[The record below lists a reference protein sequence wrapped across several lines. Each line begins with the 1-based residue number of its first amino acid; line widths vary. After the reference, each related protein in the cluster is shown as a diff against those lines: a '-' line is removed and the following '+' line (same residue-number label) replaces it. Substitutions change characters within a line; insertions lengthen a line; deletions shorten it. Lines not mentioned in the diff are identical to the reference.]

1 MIDMSSTTVKQVTNI
16 PKNKTLKIKPGIFA
30 IDNPSIKQRCPNGQ
44 HWNEKT
50 QKCEPIVKSAKKLYL
65 GCSRDYV
72 PTVNDI
78 PRINELK
85 EKTAQELRDIIS
97 DLTDIPRGQKNQI
110 LGARRVNEMINLIVC
125 IETKKKLY
133 EQASEETVEVP
144 EETLEVPEETVAVPE
159 ETVEVPEE
167 TVEVPE
173 ETVEVPEET
182 LEVPEETLEVP
193 EETVEVPEE
202 TVEVTEQTVAVPEI
216 VIPLKAPLEKDT
228 KEYNDYLF
236 QHEKAENEYNKETTE
251 YDFLYPTLD
260 DSNFNIKIASRKE
273 FNDTKY
279 DGEIHDIREYAKKLC
294 DADFEIMP
302 HQLFIKN
309 FLSFQTP
316 YNSLLLYHGLGTG
329 KTCSAIGVAEE
340 MRKFMR
346 QVGIKQRIIVVASP
360 NVQNNFRLQLFDER
374 KLLKEGE
381 FWSLNTCIGSELLSE
396 VNTTN
401 MRGLTKENIIT
412 KIKRT
417 INQYY
422 DFMGYIEFT
431 NYIEKKIDVPESTGY
446 SEKERRKMYIDK
458 IRRVFSNRL
467 IIIDEAHNIRM
478 TDDNKKRK
486 KTTTLLMEVAKNAE
500 NMRLLLLSATPMY
513 NSYKEIIWLTNILNL
528 VDKRSTIR
536 EEDVFDK
543 DGNFLPAR
551 KTKEGRDLEGGR
563 ELLQRKLTGYI
574 SYVRGENPYTFPYRI
589 YPQVFSPENAIDL
602 TNYPLTQMNS
612 KPVDEQLNYVPVFTT
627 NIGEYQEKC
636 YDYIMFNLRTNSFKS
651 STERDMPSFENMESF
666 GYNTLQQPLEALN
679 MVYPNKEFDNL
690 LQEYIQ
696 HKQEIANLSNEQ
708 IVENVKFEPK
718 SLEIISNMVGKR
730 GLAEIM
736 TSKKIEKKSDTSYS
750 LRYDFDYK
758 PEVLLS
764 YGRIFNKENIGKY
777 SSKISNICDS
787 VMNSKG
793 IIMIYSQFIDGGIV
807 PVALA
812 LEELG
817 FTRFGSASHTKSLF
831 KKQNPP
837 IEQIDAV
844 TMKKRSEFFANIQE
858 RENEV
863 FHPAKYLMITGDQS
877 FSPNN
882 LEDINYI
889 TNDDNRNGEKV
900 KVVLITK
907 AGAEGLDFKNIRQIH
922 ILEPWYNMNRIEQ
935 MIGRGVRN
943 LSHCK
948 LPFEERNVE
957 IYLHGTLP
965 RNQEEPADMYVYRFA
980 EKKAI
985 QIGKVTR
992 LLKEIA
998 VDCILHI
1005 EQTNF
1010 TVEKLISLAKNQ
1022 NIVLKLSSG
1031 KSVDFKIGDKPFTDI
1046 CDYMDNCNFTCSP
1059 NAQINE
1065 NNVLK
1070 NTYSTDFIK
1079 MNYSTIVK
1087 RIRQLFREQSFYKR
1101 NDLINSINILKTY
1114 PVEQID
1120 YALTHFINN
1129 KNEYLTDYLGRTG
1142 YLINRENFYAFQ
1154 PIEINDENASIYER
1168 TNPVDY
1174 KRTSLF
1180 LELPTNVKASLS
1192 SDEDLNRSI
1201 AETTTTTLIETNL
1214 SKIYNEIIQQIRGN
1228 LDIAF
1233 SPEIHLLTKEDK
1245 ENWFKNMNNVL
1256 YKLTDYHKISIET
1269 IMKYVLY
1276 HNLDILSFENR
1287 FNLVK
1292 YLFKDENAREIEI
1305 ENLIKDYFQEK
1316 IVISENKEAKGIV
1329 LVNNEDKWRIYV
1341 QNKQNSIEW
1350 NEIDTENYEQFKTD
1364 LLNKLVLDNEKRG
1377 KYNEMIGFMTTFRE
1391 REIVFKTKVLTK
1403 NKNNKGVYCEIVG
1416 KEDVIKKLNTLL
1428 GSVVYDENFIT
1439 KQIKVNVKD
1448 ERKGTIT
1455 EKTIENGIYKQGLCV
1470 ILEILLRYYNDTAVN
1485 GKLWFLDTEK
1495 AKINQFVDYK
1505 K

>member
-1 MIDMSSTTVKQVTNI
+1 MPQETSLPVPQERSLPVPQEM
-16 PKNKTLKIKPGIFA
+16 TLP
-30 IDNPSIKQRCPNGQ
+30 
-44 HWNEKT
+44 
-50 QKCEPIVKSAKKLYL
+50 
-65 GCSRDYV
+65 V
-72 PTVNDI
+72 P
-78 PRINELK
+78 
-85 EKTAQELRDIIS
+85 Q
-97 DLTDIPRGQKNQI
+97 
-110 LGARRVNEMINLIVC
+110 
-125 IETKKKLY
+125 
-133 EQASEETVEVP
+133 
-144 EETLEVPEETVAVPE
+144 ETLPVPQEMSLPVPQ
-159 ETVEVPEE
+159 
-167 TVEVPE
+167 
-173 ETVEVPEET
+173 ET
-182 LEVPEETLEVP
+182 LPMPGTPQEVSPVSQED
-193 EETVEVPEE
+193 
-202 TVEVTEQTVAVPEI
+202 
-216 VIPLKAPLEKDT
+216 VIPLKAPLEKEA
-228 KEYNDYLF
+228 KEYNNFLF
-236 QHEKAENEYNKETTE
+236 QKEKTEYENNKKTNEYN
-251 YDFLYPTLD
+251 FLYPTLD
-260 DSNFNIKIASRKE
+260 DPNFNIKIASRKE

-279 DGEIHDIREYAKKLC
+279 DGEIHDIREYAKKFC

-340 MRKFMR
+340 MRRFMR

-374 KLLKEGE
+374 KLIKEGE

-396 VNTTN
+396 INTTN

-412 KIKRT
+412 KIKRV

-446 SEKERRKMYIDK
+446 TEKERRKMYIDK

-478 TDDNKKRK
+478 TDDNKKKK
-486 KTTTLLMEVAKNAE
+486 KTTTLLMEVAKHAE

-543 DGNFLPAR
+543 DGNYLPPR
-551 KTKEGRDLEGGR
+551 KSKEGKDLEGGR

-602 TNYPLTQMNS
+602 TNYPLTQMNL
-612 KPVDEQLNYVPVFTT
+612 KPIDEPLNHIPVFTT
-627 NIGEYQEKC
+627 SIGEYQAKC
-636 YDYIMFNLRTNSFKS
+636 YDYIMFNLRTNIFKS
-651 STERDMPSFENMESF
+651 SRERDMPSFENMESF
-666 GYNTLQQPLEALN
+666 GYNTLQQPLESLN
-679 MVYPNKEFDNL
+679 MVYPNEEFDNL
-690 LQEYIQ
+690 FQEYIKN
-696 HKQEIANLSNEQ
+696 KQPIENLSNTQ
-708 IVENVKFEPK
+708 ITENVNFDPK
-718 SLEIISNMVGKR
+718 SLETISNMVGKK

-736 TSKKIEKKSDTSYS
+736 TSKKIEKKTDTSYS

-758 PEVLLS
+758 PEVLRS

-777 SSKISNICDS
+777 SSKIANICDS

-817 FTRFGSASHTKSLF
+817 FTRFGSASHTKSLL

-844 TMKKRSEFFANIQE
+844 TMKRRGEFFANIEE
-858 RENEV
+858 REDEV
-863 FHPAKYLMITGDQS
+863 FHPAKYVMITGDQS

-882 LEDINYI
+882 LEDIKYI
-889 TNDDNRNGEKV
+889 TGDDNRNGENV

-957 IYLHGTLP
+957 IYLYGTLP

-1010 TVEKLISLAKNQ
+1010 TVDKLISLARNQ
-1022 NIVLKLSSG
+1022 NIVLNLSSG

-1065 NNVLK
+1065 SNILK
-1070 NTYSTDFIK
+1070 NTYNTDFIK
-1079 MNYSTIVK
+1079 MNYSAIVK

-1101 NDLINSINILKTY
+1101 NDLINSINILRTY
-1114 PVEQID
+1114 PVDQID
-1120 YALTHFINN
+1120 YTLTHFINN
-1129 KNEYLTDYLGRTG
+1129 KNEYLTDYLGRAG

-1168 TNPVDY
+1168 TMPVDY
-1174 KRTSLF
+1174 KRPSLL
-1180 LELPTNVKASLS
+1180 LELPTNVNAPVTRE
-1192 SDEDLNRSI
+1192 DDLNETIR
-1201 AETTTTTLIETNL
+1201 ETTTSQTTLSETSL
-1214 SKIYNEIIQQIRGN
+1214 SKIYNEIIQQIKSN

-1256 YKLTDYHKISIET
+1256 YKLTDYHKIPLET
-1269 IMKYVLY
+1269 VMKYVLY
-1276 HNLDILSFENR
+1276 HSLDILPFENR
-1287 FNLVK
+1287 IILVK
-1292 YLFKDENAREIEI
+1292 YLFKDENVREIEI
-1305 ENLIKDYFQEK
+1305 EKLI
-1316 IVISENKEAKGIV
+1316 I
-1329 LVNNEDKWRIYV
+1329 
-1341 QNKQNSIEW
+1341 IE
-1350 NEIDTENYEQFKTD
+1350 F
-1364 LLNKLVLDNEKRG
+1364 
-1377 KYNEMIGFMTTFRE
+1377 
-1391 REIVFKTKVLTK
+1391 
-1403 NKNNKGVYCEIVG
+1403 
-1416 KEDVIKKLNTLL
+1416 
-1428 GSVVYDENFIT
+1428 
-1439 KQIKVNVKD
+1439 
-1448 ERKGTIT
+1448 
-1455 EKTIENGIYKQGLCV
+1455 
-1470 ILEILLRYYNDTAVN
+1470 
-1485 GKLWFLDTEK
+1485 
-1495 AKINQFVDYK
+1495 
-1505 K
+1505 

>member
-1 MIDMSSTTVKQVTNI
+1 MIDMSSTTVKQVTKN
-16 PKNKTLKIKPGIFA
+16 PKNKTLKIKTGIFP
-30 IDNPSIKQRCPNGQ
+30 IDSSITKQRCPNGQ
-44 HWNEKT
+44 HWNAKT
-50 QKCEPIVKSAKKLYL
+50 KKCEQIVKTAKKIYL
-65 GCSRDYV
+65 GCSRDYAT
-72 PTVNDI
+72 TVNDI

-97 DLTDIPRGQKNQI
+97 DLTDTPRGQKNQI
-110 LGARRVNEMINLIVC
+110 LGARRVNELINLIVC
-125 IETKKKLY
+125 IETEKKLY
-133 EQASEETVEVP
+133 EKVP
-144 EETLEVPEETVAVPE
+144 EETLP
-159 ETVEVPEE
+159 
-167 TVEVPE
+167 
-173 ETVEVPEET
+173 VPEET
-182 LEVPEETLEVP
+182 LPVPEETLPVP
-193 EETVEVPEE
+193 EETLPVPEE
-202 TVEVTEQTVAVPEI
+202 TLPVPEETLPVPEETSLPVPEETLPMPETSQEVSPVSQEE
-216 VIPLKAPLEKDT
+216 VIPLKAPLDKEA
-228 KEYNDYLF
+228 KEYNIFLF
-236 QHEKAENEYNKETTE
+236 QKEKTEHEINKKTNEYN
-251 YDFLYPTLD
+251 FLYPTLD
-260 DSNFNIKIASRKE
+260 DPNFNIKIASRKE

-279 DGEIHDIREYAKKLC
+279 DGEIHDIREYAKKFC

-340 MRKFMR
+340 MRRFMR

-374 KLLKEGE
+374 KLIKEVE

-396 VNTTN
+396 INTTN

-446 SEKERRKMYIDK
+446 DEKERKKMYIDK

-478 TDDNKKRK
+478 TDDNKKKK
-486 KTTTLLMEVAKNAE
+486 KTTTLLMEVAKHAE

-513 NSYKEIIWLTNILNL
+513 NSYKEIVWLTNIMNL

-543 DGNFLPAR
+543 DGNFLPSR
-551 KTKEGRDLEGGR
+551 KTKEGRELEGGR

-602 TNYPLTQMNS
+602 TNYPLTQMNL
-612 KPVDEQLNYVPVFTT
+612 KPIDEPLGHIPVFTT
-627 NIGEYQEKC
+627 SIGEYQAKC
-636 YDYIMFNLRTNSFKS
+636 YDYIMFNLRTNLLKS
-651 STERDMPSFENMESF
+651 YRERDMPSFENMESF
-666 GYNTLQQPLEALN
+666 GYNTLQQPLESLN
-679 MVYPNKEFDNL
+679 MVYPNEEFDNL
-690 LQEYIQ
+690 FQEYIQ
-696 HKQEIANLSNEQ
+696 NKQQNENLSNTQ
-708 IVENVKFEPK
+708 IAENVNFDPK
-718 SLEIISNMVGKR
+718 SLEIISNMVGKK

-736 TSKKIEKKSDTSYS
+736 TSKKIEKRADTSYS

-758 PEVLLS
+758 PEVLRS
-764 YGRIFNKENIGKY
+764 YGRIFNKENLGKY
-777 SSKISNICDS
+777 SSKIANICDS
-787 VMNSKG
+787 VVNSKG

-817 FTRFGSASHTKSLF
+817 FTRFGSASHTRSLL

-844 TMKKRSEFFANIQE
+844 TMKKRGEFFANIEE
-858 RENEV
+858 REDEV
-863 FHPAKYLMITGDQS
+863 FHPAKYVMITGDQS

-882 LEDINYI
+882 LEDIKYI
-889 TNDDNRNGEKV
+889 TGDDNRNGENV
-900 KVVLITK
+900 KVILITK

-957 IYLHGTLP
+957 IYLYGTLP
-965 RNQEEPADMYVYRFA
+965 RNQEETADMYVYRFA

-1010 TVEKLISLAKNQ
+1010 TVDKLISLAKNK
-1022 NIVLKLSSG
+1022 NIVLNLSSG

-1065 NNVLK
+1065 SNVLK
-1070 NTYSTDFIK
+1070 NTYNTDFIK
-1079 MNYSTIVK
+1079 MNYSAIVK

-1101 NDLINSINILKTY
+1101 NDLINSINILRTY
-1114 PVEQID
+1114 PIDQID
-1120 YALTHFINN
+1120 YTLTHFINN
-1129 KNEYLTDYLGRTG
+1129 KNEYLTDYLGRAG

-1168 TNPVDY
+1168 TIPVDY
-1174 KRTSLF
+1174 KRTALL
-1180 LELPTNVKASLS
+1180 LELPTTVNAPITRE
-1192 SDEDLNRSI
+1192 DELNETI
-1201 AETTTTTLIETNL
+1201 AETTTTTQTNLDETGL
-1214 SKIYNEIIQQIRGN
+1214 SKIYDEIIQQIKSN

-1256 YKLTDYHKISIET
+1256 YKLTDYHKIPLEIV
-1269 IMKYVLY
+1269 MKYVLY
-1276 HNLDILSFENR
+1276 HSLDILPFDNR
-1287 FNLVK
+1287 IVLVK
-1292 YLFKDENAREIEI
+1292 YLFKDDNVREIEI
-1305 ENLIKDYFQEK
+1305 EKLIKNYFQEK
-1316 IVISENKEAKGIV
+1316 IVMNENKEVKGIV
-1329 LVNNEDKWRIYV
+1329 LVNNEDNWRIYV
-1341 QNKQNSIEW
+1341 QNKQNVIEW

-1377 KYNEMIGFMTTFRE
+1377 KYNEMIGFMTTFKE

-1416 KEDVIKKLNTLL
+1416 KEDVIKKINTMLSSL
-1428 GSVVYDENFIT
+1428 VYDERFIN

-1485 GKLWFLDTEK
+1485 GKIWFLDTEK
-1495 AKINQFVDYK
+1495 AKINQFIDYK

>member
-1 MIDMSSTTVKQVTNI
+1 MIDMSSTTVKQVTKI
-16 PKNKTLKIKPGIFA
+16 PKNRTLKIKTGFSP
-30 IDNPSIKQRCPNGQ
+30 IDTSNTKQRCPNGQ

-50 QKCEPIVKSAKKLYL
+50 QKCEPIVKTAKRLYL
-65 GCSRDYV
+65 GCSRDYI
-72 PTVNDI
+72 PTENDI
-78 PRINELK
+78 PRINELRG
-85 EKTAQELRDIIS
+85 KTAQELRDIIS
-97 DLTDIPRGQKNQI
+97 DLTDTPRGQKNQI
-110 LGARRVNEMINLIVC
+110 LGARRVNELINLIVC
-125 IETKKKLY
+125 IENKKMVY
-133 EQASEETVEVP
+133 ESEAQEPVHQEEELQEPVPVSEEVEPEEPVP
-144 EETLEVPEETVAVPE
+144 EEPEPEPQESVPVPEEVEPE
-159 ETVEVPEE
+159 LEEVDEE
-167 TVEVPE
+167 SE
-173 ETVEVPEET
+173 
-182 LEVPEETLEVP
+182 LE
-193 EETVEVPEE
+193 
-202 TVEVTEQTVAVPEI
+202 EVT
-216 VIPLKAPLEKDT
+216 LLSAPLEKEA
-228 KEYNDYLF
+228 KEYNNFLF
-236 QHEKAENEYNKETTE
+236 QKEKTEYEINKKTNEYN
-251 YDFLYPTLD
+251 FLYPTLD
-260 DSNFNIKIASRKE
+260 DPNFNIKIASRKE

-279 DGEIHDIREYAKKLC
+279 DGEIHDIREYAKKFC

-340 MRKFMR
+340 MRRFMR

-374 KLLKEGE
+374 KLVKDGE

-396 VNTTN
+396 INTTN

-412 KIKRT
+412 KIKRM

-446 SEKERRKMYIDK
+446 TEKERKNMYIDK

-486 KTTTLLMEVAKNAE
+486 KTTTLLMEVAKHAE

-513 NSYKEIIWLTNILNL
+513 NSYKEIVWLTNIMNL

-543 DGNFLPAR
+543 DGNFLPPR
-551 KTKEGRDLEGGR
+551 KTKDGRELEGGR

-574 SYVRGENPYTFPYRI
+574 SYIRGENPYTFPYRI

-602 TNYPLTQMNS
+602 TNYPLTQMNL
-612 KPVDEQLNYVPVFTT
+612 KPIDEPLGHIPVFTT
-627 NIGEYQEKC
+627 SIGEYQSKC
-636 YDYIMFNLRTNSFKS
+636 YDYIMFNLRTNLLKS
-651 STERDMPSFENMESF
+651 SRERDMPSFENMESF
-666 GYNTLQQPLEALN
+666 GYNTLQQPLESLN
-679 MVYPNKEFDNL
+679 MVYPNEEFDNL
-690 LQEYIQ
+690 FQEYIQ
-696 HKQEIANLSNEQ
+696 NKQSIENLSNTQ
-708 IVENVKFEPK
+708 IAENVKFDPK
-718 SLEIISNMVGKR
+718 SLEIISNMVGKK

-736 TSKKIEKKSDTSYS
+736 TSKKIEKRADTSYS

-758 PEVLLS
+758 PEVLRS

-777 SSKISNICDS
+777 SSKIANICDS

-793 IIMIYSQFIDGGIV
+793 IVMIYSQFIDGGIV

-817 FTRFGSASHTKSLF
+817 FTRFGSASHTRSLL

-844 TMKKRSEFFANIQE
+844 AMKKRGEFFANIEE
-858 RENEV
+858 REDEV
-863 FHPAKYLMITGDQS
+863 FHPAKYVMITGDQS

-882 LEDINYI
+882 LEDIKYI
-889 TNDDNRNGEKV
+889 TGDDNRNGENV
-900 KVVLITK
+900 KVILITK

-957 IYLHGTLP
+957 IYLYGTLP
-965 RNQEEPADMYVYRFA
+965 RNQEETADMYVYRFA

-1010 TVEKLISLAKNQ
+1010 TVDKLLSLAKNQ
-1022 NIVLKLSSG
+1022 NIVLNLSSG

-1065 NNVLK
+1065 SNILK
-1070 NTYSTDFIK
+1070 NTYNTDFIK
-1079 MNYSTIVK
+1079 MNYSAIVK

-1101 NDLINSINILKTY
+1101 NDLINSINILRTY
-1114 PVEQID
+1114 PIDQID
-1120 YALTHFINN
+1120 YTLTHFINN
-1129 KNEYLTDYLGRTG
+1129 KNEYLTDYLGRAG

-1168 TNPVDY
+1168 TMPVDY
-1174 KRTSLF
+1174 KRTALL
-1180 LELPTNVKASLS
+1180 LELPTTVNVPVTREDDLS
-1192 SDEDLNRSI
+1192 KTI
-1201 AETTTTTLIETNL
+1201 AETTTTQTSMDETGL
-1214 SKIYNEIIQQIRGN
+1214 SKMYDEIIQQIKSN
-1228 LDIAF
+1228 LDIVF
-1233 SPEIHLLTKEDK
+1233 SQEIHLLTKEDK

-1256 YKLTDYHKISIET
+1256 YKLTDYHKIPLET

-1276 HNLDILSFENR
+1276 HSLDILPFENR
-1287 FNLVK
+1287 IILVK
-1292 YLFKDENAREIEI
+1292 YLFKDDNVREIEI
-1305 ENLIKDYFQEK
+1305 EKLIKNYFQEK
-1316 IVISENKEAKGIV
+1316 IVMNENKEVKGIV
-1329 LVNNEDKWRIYV
+1329 LVNNEDNWRIYV
-1341 QNKQNSIEW
+1341 QNKQNVVEW

-1377 KYNEMIGFMTTFRE
+1377 KYNEMIGFMTTFKE

-1416 KEDVIKKLNTLL
+1416 KEDVIKKINTLF
-1428 GSVVYDENFIT
+1428 GNVVYDERFIT

-1485 GKLWFLDTEK
+1485 GKIWFLDTEK
-1495 AKINQFVDYK
+1495 AKINQFIDYK

>member
-1 MIDMSSTTVKQVTNI
+1 MIDMSSTTVKQVTKI
-16 PKNKTLKIKPGIFA
+16 PKNKTLKIKTGISP
-30 IDNPSIKQRCPNGQ
+30 IDTSNTKQRCPNGQ
-44 HWNEKT
+44 HWNDKT
-50 QKCEPIVKSAKKLYL
+50 QKCEPIVKTAKKLYL

-72 PTVNDI
+72 PSANDI
-78 PRINELK
+78 PRINELR

-97 DLTDIPRGQKNQI
+97 DLTDTPRGQKNQI
-110 LGARRVNEMINLIVC
+110 MGARRVNELINLIVC
-125 IETKKKLY
+125 IETKKMVYGPETQEPEPLPEESEPSPVTEEAEPESEEVEPGLLHE
-133 EQASEETVEVP
+133 EQAPVP
-144 EETLEVPEETVAVPE
+144 EEVEPESEEVESELEEDVNVAE
-159 ETVEVPEE
+159 
-167 TVEVPE
+167 
-173 ETVEVPEET
+173 
-182 LEVPEETLEVP
+182 
-193 EETVEVPEE
+193 
-202 TVEVTEQTVAVPEI
+202 EVTQ
-216 VIPLKAPLEKDT
+216 LNAPLEKED
-228 KEYNDYLF
+228 KEYNNFLF
-236 QHEKAENEYNKETTE
+236 QKEKTEHENNKKSNEYN
-251 YDFLYPTLD
+251 FLYPTLD
-260 DSNFNIKIASRKE
+260 DPNFNIKIASRKE

-279 DGEIHDIREYAKKLC
+279 DGEIHDIREYAKKFC

-340 MRKFMR
+340 MRRFMR

-374 KLLKEGE
+374 KLIKDGE
-381 FWSLNTCIGSELLSE
+381 FWSLNTCIGSELLNE
-396 VNTTN
+396 INTTN

-431 NYIEKKIDVPESTGY
+431 NYIEKKIDIPESTGY
-446 SEKERRKMYIDK
+446 TEKERKKMYIDK

-486 KTTTLLMEVAKNAE
+486 KTTTLLMEVAKHAE

-513 NSYKEIIWLTNILNL
+513 NSYKEIVWLTNILNL

-543 DGNFLPAR
+543 DGNFLPPR
-551 KTKEGRDLEGGR
+551 KTKEGKDLEGGR

-589 YPQVFSPENAIDL
+589 YPKVFSPENAIDL
-602 TNYPLTQMNS
+602 TKYPLTQMNL
-612 KPVDEQLNYVPVFTT
+612 KPIDEPLGHIPVFTT
-627 NIGEYQEKC
+627 SIGEYQAKC
-636 YDYIMFNLRTNSFKS
+636 YDYIMFNLRTNLFKS
-651 STERDMPSFENMESF
+651 SRERDMPSFENMESF

-679 MVYPNKEFDNL
+679 MVYPNEEFDNL
-690 LQEYIQ
+690 FQEYIQ
-696 HKQEIANLSNEQ
+696 NKQQIENLSNDQ
-708 IVENVKFEPK
+708 IVENVKFDPK
-718 SLEIISNMVGKR
+718 SLEIISNMVGKK

-736 TSKKIEKKSDTSYS
+736 TSKKIEKRADTSYS
-750 LRYDFDYK
+750 LRYDFVYK
-758 PEVLLS
+758 PEVLRS

-777 SSKISNICDS
+777 SSKIANICDS

-817 FTRFGSASHTKSLF
+817 FTRFGSASHTSSLL

-837 IEQIDAV
+837 IEQIDAI
-844 TMKKRSEFFANIQE
+844 TMKKRGEFFANIEE
-858 RENEV
+858 REDEV
-863 FHPAKYLMITGDQS
+863 FHPAKYVMITGDQS

-882 LEDINYI
+882 LEDIKYI
-889 TNDDNRNGEKV
+889 TGDDNRNGENV

-957 IYLHGTLP
+957 IYLYGTLP
-965 RNQEEPADMYVYRFA
+965 RNQEETADMYVYRFA

-1010 TVEKLISLAKNQ
+1010 TVDKLLSLAKNQ
-1022 NIVLKLSSG
+1022 NIVLNLSSG

-1065 NNVLK
+1065 SNILK
-1070 NTYSTDFIK
+1070 NTYNTDFIK
-1079 MNYSTIVK
+1079 MNYSAIVK

-1101 NDLINSINILKTY
+1101 NDLINSINILRTY
-1114 PVEQID
+1114 PVDQID
-1120 YALTHFINN
+1120 YTLTHFINN
-1129 KNEYLTDYLGRTG
+1129 KNEHLTDYLGRAG

-1168 TNPVDY
+1168 TIPVDY
-1174 KRTSLF
+1174 KRTSLL
-1180 LELPTNVKASLS
+1180 LELPTTVNAPVTRE
-1192 SDEDLNRSI
+1192 DDLNKTVV
-1201 AETTTTTLIETNL
+1201 ETTTTQTNL
-1214 SKIYNEIIQQIRGN
+1214 DETGLSNIYDEIIQQIKSN

-1233 SPEIHLLTKEDK
+1233 SQEIYLLTKEDK

-1256 YKLTDYHKISIET
+1256 YKLTDYHKISLET
-1269 IMKYVLY
+1269 VMKYVLY
-1276 HNLDILSFENR
+1276 HSLDILSFEKR
-1287 FNLVK
+1287 IVLVK
-1292 YLFKDENAREIEI
+1292 YLFKDDNAREIEI
-1305 ENLIKDYFQEK
+1305 EKTIKNYFQEK
-1316 IVISENKEAKGIV
+1316 IVMSENKEVRGIV
-1329 LVNNEDKWRIYV
+1329 LVNNEDNWRIYV
-1341 QNKQNSIEW
+1341 QNKQNVIEW

-1377 KYNEMIGFMTTFRE
+1377 KYNEMIGFMTTFKE

-1416 KEDVIKKLNTLL
+1416 KEDVIKKLNIMLS
-1428 GSVVYDENFIT
+1428 SVVYDERFIN

-1448 ERKGTIT
+1448 EKKGTIT

-1485 GKLWFLDTEK
+1485 GKIWFLDTEK
-1495 AKINQFVDYK
+1495 AKINQFIDYK